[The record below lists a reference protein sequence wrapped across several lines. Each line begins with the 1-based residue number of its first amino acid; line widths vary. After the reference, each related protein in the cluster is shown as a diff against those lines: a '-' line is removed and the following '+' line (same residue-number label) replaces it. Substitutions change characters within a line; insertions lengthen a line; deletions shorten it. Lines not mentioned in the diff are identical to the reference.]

1 MPRSIHRPDDHYL
14 LMPPKLYLML
24 DRIYRFSGFDPC
36 PWPRRDFDGLT
47 VEWPDRTF
55 INPPFTGDYG
65 SKAGFI
71 HKAIQESRRGKTI
84 FGIISS
90 TGGHAINLL
99 LSAGA
104 ELMPV
109 GYRGRVR
116 WIGVNTGKPMPSP
129 VPTLF
134 FVLRGKPRESRPG
147 RPLIGDRPMTPAERQ
162 ARRRALL
169 KCHEILGF
177 VTPSGEDSRAR
188 SSLL

>member
-1 MPRSIHRPDDHYL
+1 
-14 LMPPKLYLML
+14 ML

-71 HKAIQESRRGKTI
+71 HKAIEESRLGKTI

-99 LSAGA
+99 LAAGA
-104 ELMPV
+104 ELMPI
-109 GYRGRVR
+109 GHRGRVR
-116 WIGVNTGKPMPSP
+116 WIGVNTGRPMPSP

-134 FVLRGKPRESRPG
+134 FTLRGKPRESRPG
-147 RPLIGDRPMTPAERQ
+147 RPLVADRPMTPAERQ
-162 ARRRALL
+162 ARRRALQ
-169 KCHEILGF
+169 KSHEILGF
-177 VTPSGEDSRAR
+177 VTPSDLVSPLRSKPNWADPQSRLG
-188 SSLL
+188 S